1 MDFHSPAQCNGTVVE
16 WNYCFY
22 GNRIGR
28 SAGDVYGVKF
38 MVYRSSNVTGV
49 YNIVNNSLHYL
60 KMDYE
65 LLPTHGIGCSNVTLN
80 TTQQFQILQNDIIAA
95 CVLDSNSE
103 EGINP
108 LYVARTWPNQA
119 YHIEVECTDDQLN
132 SIELINSGY
141 RIRDLL
147 RLNASI
153 MNSECAI
160 VHIMYI
166 TAKMEVYISYR
177 KYAPSDISGCKHVT
191 GSILLV

>member
-22 GNRIGR
+22 GDRSRG

-49 YNIVNNSLHYL
+49 YNIVNNSLNYL

-65 LLPTHGIGCSNVTLN
+65 LLPTHGSGCSNTILN
-80 TTQQFQILQNDIIAA
+80 TTQQFQILQNDIVAA
-95 CVLDSNSE
+95 CIIEGDSEISR
-103 EGINP
+103 
-108 LYVARTWPNQA
+108 LRVANQNPNQA
-119 YHIEVECTDDQLN
+119 YYVRVGCTDHQLKSIDLN
-132 SIELINSGY
+132 SEY
-141 RIRDLL
+141 EIRDLL

-160 VHIMYI
+160 VHTM
-166 TAKMEVYISYR
+166 V
-177 KYAPSDISGCKHVT
+177 DW
-191 GSILLV
+191 

>member
-22 GNRIGR
+22 GDRSGR

-95 CVLDSNSE
+95 CIIEGDSEVNR
-103 EGINP
+103 
-108 LYVARTWPNQA
+108 LHVARDWPNQA
-119 YHIEVECTDDQLN
+119 YYVRVGCSDDQLN
-132 SIELINSGY
+132 SIDLNSGY
-141 RIRDLL
+141 KIRDLL

-160 VHIMYI
+160 IHIMHAIVHIMQ
-166 TAKMEVYISYR
+166 K
-177 KYAPSDISGCKHVT
+177 PHQ
-191 GSILLV
+191 LQLVELQVVLPPHHQTLERPLNS